1 MWTEWIMLTSVPR
14 ASTKMLLGWCFQYS
28 LSIHMHL
35 RTEQFRLQIQCS
47 WKCLWHQDTSY
58 VTKRYLSVSVE
69 IRKIIINKPLIYFI
83 KVCMHRTLY
92 SLRQPWR
99 VLKIWMASF
108 YSFKYLLQ
116 PSSRWHGSAGVGF
129 VVMSNAWDYWGLN
142 NIFSFKRRAACSQN
156 H

>member
-129 VVMSNAWDYWGLN
+129 CCDEQCLRLLRPKQH
-142 NIFSFKRRAACSQN
+142 FLL
-156 H
+156 